1 MLITDKGRD
10 LDEKSVVVIKDNK
23 YVGYGFFTLNY
34 QINNYDVL
42 DSLIIKNEYIENS
55 KDIIIKYLKKNKIE
69 KLINFD

>member
-1 MLITDKGRD
+1 LITDKGRD

>member
-42 DSLIIKNEYIENS
+42 DSLIFKNEYIENS